1 MFCPKCGQQQT
12 SEEIRF
18 CSRCGVRLSVIRDL
32 LSTDSVVITDKTESP
47 LPTLVSLIMFIA
59 ALLAV
64 AASLVYVGPAS
75 HQMVMFSLIAA
86 AITFVFLLSCRP
98 WRLIHK
104 LFSEDAGQI
113 NQVSSATSEHALPP
127 AQSIPATE
135 FSTRRV
141 NTAEMVQPP
150 SITEHTTR
158 LLDTERN

>member
-1 MFCPKCGQQQT
+1 MFCAKCGQQQT

-18 CSRCGVRLSVIRDL
+18 CSSCGFRLSGLRDL
-32 LSTDSVVITDKTESP
+32 LRTDGVVITGKAESP
-47 LPTLVSLIMFIA
+47 LPILVSLIMFIA

-64 AASLVYVGPAS
+64 AASLIYVGPAS

-86 AITFVFLLSCRP
+86 AISFVFLLSCRP

-104 LFSEDAGQI
+104 LFSEDTGQMK
-113 NQVSSATSEHALPP
+113 QVSSAASEYTLPP
-127 AQSIPATE
+127 TQSIPATE

-141 NTAEMVQPP
+141 KTAEMVQPP

-158 LLDTERN
+158 LLDKERD